1 MRMKDQNEKGKGCL
15 SMDEI
20 RIEHLEVYAGHG
32 VFQDEN
38 KNGQR
43 FFVNAVLET
52 DIRQAG
58 EADELTLSTHYGEV
72 AWLISKF
79 LKENTFKLIETA
91 AEKTAE
97 QVLLNFPLVHAIDLE
112 IRKPDAPIGLP
123 FEFVSVRIRR
133 GWKKAYIGIGSNM
146 GNKREYLETAV
157 NRLKENEKIRR
168 IRVSSFIETKPY
180 GGVEQDDFLNGVIEI
195 ETLLTPYTLLA
206 FLQTLEQEAGRE
218 RTVHWGPRTLDL
230 DILFYEDFISD
241 EPKLMVPHPDM
252 QNREFVLK
260 PLNELCPYY
269 RNPVLGKSVRQM
281 FTELE
286 NKQFRKSACG
296 MNGDSYEQ

>member
-1 MRMKDQNEKGKGCL
+1 
-15 SMDEI
+15 MDEI

-38 KNGQR
+38 KNGQL

-72 AWLISKF
+72 SWLISKF
-79 LKENTFKLIETA
+79 LKENMFKLIETA

-112 IRKPDAPIGLP
+112 ITKPDAPIGLP
-123 FEFVSVRIRR
+123 FEFVSVRIKR

-146 GNKREYLETAV
+146 GNKHGYLETAV
-157 NRLKENEKIRR
+157 NRMKENEKIRR
-168 IRVSSFIETKPY
+168 IRVSSFVETKPY

-252 QNREFVLK
+252 QNREFVLN

-269 RNPVLGKSVRQM
+269 RNAVVGKSVRQM

-286 NKQFRKSACG
+286 NKQSCRSACE
-296 MNGDSYEQ
+296 MNGETYEQ